1 MGAVPHGGADAQP
14 TIQGVRSQPP
24 HTLAEAQS
32 LLSCRPADDA
42 SRMNSMNGAEVSNV
56 QSSIPSS
63 ADLRGG
69 DAAPEGSHRLGRA
82 PIRRDATIVLV
93 MLLWALC
100 FPLIVVGLSFLSP
113 LYFAGARALLAGAP
127 LLLVAVMLRRPWP
140 TGTAIWGTLLGIG
153 VSTTSLGFL
162 GMFLAGQL
170 IAPGFA
176 TVIANTQPL
185 IAAMLAAWLLGE
197 RLGLRGMTAL
207 LAGFGGIVTM
217 TLPRLLENDGVSS
230 STGIVYVLA
239 AAIGVAAGNVLMK
252 RLANRV
258 DPLMAM
264 GWQLVLGALP
274 LMVAAIL
281 FEPLPP
287 DPLALEIVLVL
298 TALALAGTALPF
310 YLWFSVLRSCDLS
323 RANTFSF
330 LTPVFGMG
338 LGVGLF
344 GERLAGPEL
353 IGIGLVLVG
362 VWQIGRTDTPA
373 SGSAL

>member
-1 MGAVPHGGADAQP
+1 MVTSPWEIARRLRDNMGDPEVAEGHLSIHHHANDRRRASLPENSTVPDRP
-14 TIQGVRSQPP
+14 
-24 HTLAEAQS
+24 
-32 LLSCRPADDA
+32 RPAL
-42 SRMNSMNGAEVSNV
+42 V
-56 QSSIPSS
+56 
-63 ADLRGG
+63 
-69 DAAPEGSHRLGRA
+69 
-82 PIRRDATIVLV
+82 ATIIVV

-100 FPLIVVGLSFLSP
+100 FPLIVVGLSFLPP
-113 LYFAGARALLAGAP
+113 LYFAGARALLAGVP
-127 LLLVAVMLRRPWP
+127 LLLVAVALQRPLP
-140 TGTAIWGTLLGIG
+140 TGTGTWGALLGIG
-153 VSTTSLGFL
+153 VSATSLGFL

-185 IAAMLAAWLLGE
+185 IAATLAAWLLGE
-197 RLGLRGMTAL
+197 RLGLRDATAL

-217 TLPRLLENDGVSS
+217 TLPRLLADDGISS
-230 STGIVYVLA
+230 STGIAHVLT

-252 RLANRV
+252 RLADRV

-264 GWQLVLGALP
+264 GWQLVLGAVP
-274 LMVAAIL
+274 LIVAAII
-281 FEPLPP
+281 FEPMPS

-298 TALALAGTALPF
+298 TVLALAGTALPF
-310 YLWFSVLRSCDLS
+310 YLWFSVLRNCDLS

-338 LGVGLF
+338 LGTALF

-362 VWQIGRTDTPA
+362 VWQIGRTDFRA
-373 SGSAL
+373 SGGAL